1 MLLEVERGGSMNC
14 WKLEDAKNRFSEVVR
29 LALADQPQRVTRNG
43 RDAVVVISAAEY
55 DRLAAPAENL
65 FVFLQ
70 QSPLARAI
78 AEDGI
83 DFELERSQDLPRD
96 IDFGN

>member
-1 MLLEVERGGSMNC
+1 MNN

-55 DRLAAPAENL
+55 DRLAAPPQNL
-65 FVFLQ
+65 FEFLQ
-70 QSPLARAI
+70 ASPLAAAI
-78 AEDGI
+78 SEDGI
-83 DFELERSQDLPRD
+83 DFEIDRSQDVPRD
-96 IDFGN
+96 IDFGE

>member
-1 MLLEVERGGSMNC
+1 MNN

-55 DRLAAPAENL
+55 ERLAQPQDLIDFMQA
-65 FVFLQ
+65 
-70 QSPLARAI
+70 SPLAKAI
-78 AEDGI
+78 AAGE
-83 DFELERSQDLPRD
+83 FELDQSDDFSRDVDLD
-96 IDFGN
+96 

>member
-1 MLLEVERGGSMNC
+1 MNN

-55 DRLAAPAENL
+55 DRLAAPPQNL
-65 FVFLQ
+65 FEFLQ
-70 QSPLARAI
+70 ASPLAKAI
-78 AEDGI
+78 AEDGV
-83 DFELERSQDLPRD
+83 DFEIERSSDVPRD
-96 IDFGN
+96 IDFGD

>member
-1 MLLEVERGGSMNC
+1 MNN

-55 DRLAAPAENL
+55 DRLAAPPQNL
-65 FVFLQ
+65 FEFLQ
-70 QSPLARAI
+70 ASPLAEAI

-83 DFELERSQDLPRD
+83 DFEIDRSQDVPRD
-96 IDFGN
+96 IDFGE

>member
-1 MLLEVERGGSMNC
+1 MNN

-55 DRLAAPAENL
+55 DRLATPQDL
-65 FVFLQ
+65 FTFMQ
-70 QSPLARAI
+70 ASPLARAI
-78 AEDGI
+78 AAG
-83 DFELERSQDLPRD
+83 ELEFEIDRPHDFGRD
-96 IDFGN
+96 IDL

>member
-1 MLLEVERGGSMNC
+1 MNN

-55 DRLAAPAENL
+55 ERLAQPQDLIDFMQA
-65 FVFLQ
+65 
-70 QSPLARAI
+70 SPLAKAI
-78 AEDGI
+78 AAGE
-83 DFELERSQDLPRD
+83 FELDRSDNFSRD
-96 IDFGN
+96 IDLG

>member
-1 MLLEVERGGSMNC
+1 MNS

-29 LALADQPQRVTRNG
+29 LALAEQPQRVTRNG

-55 DRLAAPAENL
+55 DRLAAPAQNL
-65 FVFLQ
+65 MEFMQ
-70 QSPLARAI
+70 ASPLARVL

-83 DFELERSQDLPRD
+83 AFEIERLR
-96 IDFGN
+96 DFGRDVEL